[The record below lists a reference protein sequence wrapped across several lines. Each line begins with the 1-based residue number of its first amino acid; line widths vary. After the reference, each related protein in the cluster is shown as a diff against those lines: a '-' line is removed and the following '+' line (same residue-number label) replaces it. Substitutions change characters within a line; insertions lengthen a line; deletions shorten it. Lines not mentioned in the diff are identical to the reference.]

1 MDEYDKRIR
10 LKNGG
15 GERSE
20 RGGEREASVRVWERQ
35 SENKR
40 DKKRERA
47 SNING
52 KFNRRLVRAVS
63 SDARRVSRAPE
74 VN

>member
-1 MDEYDKRIR
+1 MYICE
-10 LKNGG
+10 
-15 GERSE
+15 S
-20 RGGEREASVRVWERQ
+20 Q

-40 DKKRERA
+40 DKEREREKERERA